1 MAKDKKELDDDLLTG
16 GKTLSSDADNKKA
29 EKKKQAAAKKAE
41 KNAAKLAAKKEKL
54 LKEIEAAKAAVA
66 AESDTEKKEKEQQKL
81 KALQSQL
88 AALGSSYHAVGCEQ
102 CQGSGYIGRLGLYE
116 FIELDAGLIG
126 LLYDG
131 ASELAMQAYLGER
144 RQSLVAMAS
153 ECLARGETSLAEVLR
168 AVQG

>member
-66 AESDTEKKEKEQQKL
+66 AESDTEKKEKEQTFDWSSYGIGERELEITALVAEGLSNKEISEKVCLSEGTVRNYISNVLEKL
-81 KALQSQL
+81 ELRDRTQL
-88 AALGSSYHAVGCEQ
+88 AVYYLQ
-102 CQGSGYIGRLGLYE
+102 RGRKC
-116 FIELDAGLIG
+116 DKNK
-126 LLYDG
+126 
-131 ASELAMQAYLGER
+131 
-144 RQSLVAMAS
+144 
-153 ECLARGETSLAEVLR
+153 
-168 AVQG
+168 

>member
-81 KALQSQL
+81 KALVFDAFFHRVNFFIAFNNGARRLRVLMLQKSHREVRGQRGL
-88 AALGSSYHAVGCEQ
+88 AGAALLLRHRDDERHAE
-102 CQGSGYIGRLGLYE
+102 
-116 FIELDAGLIG
+116 
-126 LLYDG
+126 
-131 ASELAMQAYLGER
+131 
-144 RQSLVAMAS
+144 
-153 ECLARGETSLAEVLR
+153 SLAKPLTP
-168 AVQG
+168 